1 MIPLWLKLAYTIFVA
16 IVVVVYVFKYPLGN
30 FLWFS
35 DIGLLVTV
43 PALWFESALL
53 ASMMTVGLL
62 LPEVVWN
69 LSYFARLITGKRVTG
84 MTDYMFDRTKPL
96 YLRVLSLFH
105 VVLPVLLLWM
115 VARLGYVPNAWIAQ
129 TALAWVVL
137 PLSYW
142 LTDPEVESVNWA
154 HGPGY
159 RQTRVHPFVYLGGL
173 MLGFAFVLYYP
184 THLLL
189 HWFFTGAGV

>member
-1 MIPLWLKLAYTIFVA
+1 MIPLWLKLAYTLF
-16 IVVVVYVFKYPLGN
+16 VVVVVFVYVRKYPLGN

-62 LPEVVWN
+62 LPEVIWN
-69 LSYFARLITGKRVTG
+69 ATFFGKLLTGKRITG
-84 MTDYMFDRTKPL
+84 MTDYMFDPAKPL
-96 YLRVLSLFH
+96 YLRALSLFH
-105 VVLPVLLLWM
+105 VILPVLLLWT
-115 VARLGYVPNAWIAQ
+115 VAKLGYVAHAWVAQ

-142 LTDPEVESVNWA
+142 LTDPQVESVNWA

-159 RQTRVHPFVYLGGL
+159 RQKRVHPFVYLGAL
-173 MLGFAFVLYYP
+173 MIGFPVVLYYP

-189 HWFFTGAGV
+189 ELIFAGVRL